1 MLRTSLR
8 GKISPDMAY
17 LLAAVLVLA
26 VASLLVLSF
35 VGTSLAAQGMAP
47 GAKGTLKGEIIE
59 VTSGQHLGMVTLRS
73 GEIGQFPNDD
83 LNIFVV
89 KGTHVKICS
98 VREPAAKLAVSRN
111 ATIHYHELGGLA
123 VANRISEQC

>member
-1 MLRTSLR
+1 MLRTSIHR
-8 GKISPDMAY
+8 IGSEEMAY
-17 LLAAVLVLA
+17 FLTAFLVLTVSA
-26 VASLLVLSF
+26 LIVLAF
-35 VGTSLAAQGMAP
+35 TGTAFAAQRTIP
-47 GAKGTLKGEIIE
+47 GAKGTLKGEIVE
-59 VTSGQHLGMVTLRS
+59 VTNGQHLGMVTLRS
-73 GEIGQFPNDD
+73 SEIGQFPNDA

-98 VREPAAKLAVSRN
+98 VPEPAAKLAVSRT